1 MIHEVYDGKKKKNIS
16 CEIEDCVETHLC
28 KPRIILVM
36 LSSTK
41 NRLLGPRVVKTVLYE
56 PMNDI

>member
-1 MIHEVYDGKKKKNIS
+1 MEKKKKKNIS

-41 NRLLGPRVVKTVLYE
+41 NRILGPRVVKTVLYE